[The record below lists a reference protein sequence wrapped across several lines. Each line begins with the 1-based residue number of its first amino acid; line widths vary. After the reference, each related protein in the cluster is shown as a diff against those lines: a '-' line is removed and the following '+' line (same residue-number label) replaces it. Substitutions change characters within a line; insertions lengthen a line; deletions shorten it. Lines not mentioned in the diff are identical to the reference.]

1 MANASTLLRKENRF
15 RRGKDKLTRVGV
27 TAGGIFVLI
36 TLMLIFFYLLYVIVP
51 IFSSVS
57 VLPQQHF
64 SIPLLTVLA
73 VMATSL
79 LLIYNRNLI
88 KLR

>member
-1 MANASTLLRKENRF
+1 MANASTLLSKQNRF
-15 RRGKDKLTRVGV
+15 RRAKDKLARVGV

-57 VLPQQHF
+57 ITPQQQF
-64 SIPLLTVLA
+64 SLATTNNTVLLGA
-73 VMATSL
+73 LKVSSL
-79 LLIYNRNLI
+79 NMQC
-88 KLR
+88 

>member
-15 RRGKDKLTRVGV
+15 RRGKDQLTRVGV

-51 IFSSVS
+51 IFSSVAVNPKQHLSLS
-57 VLPQQHF
+57 V
-64 SIPLLTVLA
+64 
-73 VMATSL
+73 TS
-79 LLIYNRNLI
+79 
-88 KLR
+88 KTA